1 MNDRDIRRADR
12 ALRVKNFGLLHQQT
26 IAALP
31 KAAQL
36 FGELDPLVAKLRVA
50 QVGQLRDPVG
60 KQALFLDFKDI
71 ARTARSIALDEPGF
85 AAAPFRFPADY
96 SEKTRRQPPDP
107 TRLIPII
114 GRGDIR
120 VPSSLWSSGIR
131 PLCRWKAD

>member
-36 FGELDPLVAKLRVA
+36 FGELDPLVAKLR
-50 QVGQLRDPVG
+50 DPVG
-60 KQALFLDFKDI
+60 KQALHDALFLDFKDI

-131 PLCRWKAD
+131 PLCR